1 MIYNIDYSKGVQ
13 KVVAKW
19 KKSNLTLYKKLKQV
33 LNSIVLTPRAGIGHP
48 EPLVGGNDVTYS
60 RRIDAHRRIIYDIYD
75 DTITILV
82 IDIDSHYNDKWC
94 RAEASLLSY
103 MDLLQTMVCRLLSH
117 LLPIIVSGLKSTP
130 FHSPG

>member
-60 RRIDAHRRIIYDIYD
+60 RRIDAHRRIIYDN
-75 DTITILV
+75 TIAIFV
-82 IDIDSHYNDKWC
+82 DDIDSHYNDKWC

-103 MDLLQTMVCRLLSH
+103 MDLSQTMVCRLLSH